1 MKYEIDLHSFSKKL
15 CSIMKKKKLIDKK
28 GNPCP
33 IALYNLL
40 YPEDIITE
48 DKLKTDRQEAT
59 DKTRNIRNWINGKNY
74 PKNISTILNLC
85 NALEIDL
92 DYLFTDIECQT
103 HDTQFIR
110 NETGLSESNIEQL
123 TKWNSYSKKTEQGY
137 AWAKNSLKALN
148 ELLEC
153 DYLFYDAVLNQIA
166 NYCFY
171 RMEFEN
177 NKNLNRHQ
185 KTECLQKYQLALFN
199 ATNGLRDCIEK
210 DIYKR
215 NSKTPGTS

>member
-1 MKYEIDLHSFSKKL
+1 MPKQEKL
-15 CSIMKKKKLIDKK
+15 FPSSTV
-28 GNPCP
+28 G
-33 IALYNLL
+33 
-40 YPEDIITE
+40 
-48 DKLKTDRQEAT
+48 
-59 DKTRNIRNWINGKNY
+59 GKIQY
-74 PKNISTILNLC
+74 RRHILNLSRSELYDKVFDVDKSKAGSESSKEKTVY
-85 NALEIDL
+85 NWESEKTEL
-92 DYLFTDIECQT
+92 DYNSIYKICKVLKCSSDYLLGLEKCTNRDNE
-103 HDTQFIR
+103 FIHKK
-110 NETGLSESNIEQL
+110 TGLSESNIEQL

-177 NKNLNRHQ
+177 NEDLNRHQ

-199 ATNGLRDCIEK
+199 AANGLRDCIEK

-215 NSKTPGTS
+215 NSKAPGTD